1 MPKKKGPGQSF
12 RKGLS
17 LPELIKMFP
26 DDQAAEAWFAAC
38 RWPHGPQCP
47 NCGSWNIQEGATHKS
62 MPYRCR
68 ECRKRFSIRSKTV
81 MADTKLGYQVWLLA
95 IYLLATG
102 IKGTSSM
109 KLHRDLGITQKTAWH
124 LAHRIRAMWQAGDFL
139 LSGPVEAD
147 ETYIG
152 GKESN
157 KHESKKLKAGRG
169 TIGKTP
175 VAGVK
180 DRGTKEVRVQVT
192 PKVNRETMQ
201 EFVEGHV
208 SPDAA
213 LFTDESSAYDN
224 LPNRTSVRHGVGEYV
239 DEQAHTNG
247 IESFWALLKRGYYG
261 TYHKMSNKHLTRYIG
276 EFAGRQ
282 NARPFDTLDQMELM
296 ARGMMGKRLTFEEL
310 VA

>member
-1 MPKKKGPGQSF
+1 
-12 RKGLS
+12 
-17 LPELIKMFP
+17 
-26 DDQAAEAWFAAC
+26 
-38 RWPHGPQCP
+38 
-47 NCGSWNIQEGATHKS
+47 
-62 MPYRCR
+62 
-68 ECRKRFSIRSKTV
+68 

-95 IYLLATG
+95 IYLLTTG

-139 LSGPVEAD
+139 LPGPVEAD

-180 DRGTKEVRVQVT
+180 DRGTKEVRLQVT
-192 PKVNRETMQ
+192 PKVNRATMQ

-208 SPDAA
+208 SPDAT
-213 LFTDESSAYDN
+213 LYTDESYAYDN
-224 LPNRTSVRHGVGEYV
+224 LPNRKSVRHSVGEYV

-261 TYHKMSNKHLTRYIG
+261 TYHKMSDKHLTRYIG
-276 EFAGRQ
+276 EFAGRH
-282 NARPFDTLDQMELM
+282 NARPVDTLDQMELM